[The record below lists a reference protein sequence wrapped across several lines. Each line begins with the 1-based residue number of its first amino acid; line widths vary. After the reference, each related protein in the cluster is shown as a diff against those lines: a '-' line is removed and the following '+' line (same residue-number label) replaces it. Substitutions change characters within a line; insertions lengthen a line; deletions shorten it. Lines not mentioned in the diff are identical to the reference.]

1 MKSLE
6 TRLIAGIISVSILL
20 LVTGAVLY
28 TALDDSNAKAG
39 QVAHANEVLT
49 EIEATLSI
57 IKDAETGQRGYIIT
71 GKENYLEP
79 FYEADAHAGEKMAR
93 LKILTESNLQQRK
106 LIAAAE
112 PLIKTKF
119 DLMKQTI
126 GLRRDS
132 GFEAAQRIVMTNQ
145 GKNTMDAIR
154 KLFAAMKDEEISTL
168 HDFKLLSEAKVRNVI
183 IAFAALFLLIFSL
196 FCLVYFLVK
205 RDIAERNL
213 LADKLRELA
222 TTDELTGICN
232 RREANR
238 LLKQETMRFRRY
250 SNPVAVLLLDIDYFK
265 SVNDTHGH
273 QIGDEV
279 LKWVAAKLCA
289 SVRTVDLAARFGG
302 EEFIVILPETNSAD
316 ALAIAERTRQSIAEK
331 PFIQEL
337 PDAQT
342 IDISITVSIGVAEA
356 ENNNSEEEMIEAADE
371 ALYQAKRAGRNRVV
385 LFGAEIQSAQAKQLQ
400 VVA

>member
-20 LVTGAVLY
+20 IITGAVLY
-28 TALDDSNAKAG
+28 TALKDSNAKAG

-49 EIEATLSI
+49 EIEATLSTL
-57 IKDAETGQRGYIIT
+57 KDAETGQRGYIIT

-79 FYEADAHAGEKMAR
+79 FNEADAHAGEKMAR
-93 LKILTESNLQQRK
+93 LKILTENNAEQTK

-112 PLIKTKF
+112 PLIKIKF
-119 DLMKQTI
+119 DLMRQTI
-126 GLRRDS
+126 NLRRDS

-154 KLFAAMKDEEISTL
+154 KLFAAMKSEEITTL
-168 HDFKLLSEAKVRNVI
+168 EDFKTVSEAKIRNVI

-213 LADKLRELA
+213 LTNKLRELA
-222 TTDELTGICN
+222 TTDELTSICN

-238 LLKQETMRFRRY
+238 LLKQETLRFRRY
-250 SNPVAVLLLDIDYFK
+250 GNPVAVLLLDIDYFK
-265 SVNDTHGH
+265 SVNDTYGH

-279 LKWVAAKLCA
+279 LKWVAEKLCD
-289 SVRTVDLAARFGG
+289 SVRTVDTAARFGG
-302 EEFIVILPETNSAD
+302 EEFIVILPETESKD
-316 ALAIAERTRQSIAEK
+316 AFNIAERARQSIAEK
-331 PFIQEL
+331 PFVLEQEN
-337 PDAQT
+337 AET
-342 IDISITVSIGVAEA
+342 INISVTVSIGVAAA
-356 ENNNSEEEMIEAADE
+356 ENTDSEEEIIEAADE
-371 ALYQAKRAGRNRVV
+371 ALYQAKHAGRNRVV
-385 LFGAEIQSAQAKQLQ
+385 MSGEQIQTPKTSQIQA
-400 VVA
+400 VA